1 MLPGHQFGLAHVH
14 TPGFWVRSGE
24 ALNQAARVS
33 KNASRCHLFT
43 FTCPFAPLR
52 TFSLAAQIIGPDG
65 GGGSEQAESSE
76 GSLPYE
82 SEMLRLP
89 QGRLRT
95 GLSRQDKSLAFR
107 SLFNTLKPPCLTKPS
122 IYVTIAP

>member
-1 MLPGHQFGLAHVH
+1 MS

-33 KNASRCHLFT
+33 KNASRCYLFT
-43 FTCPFAPLR
+43 ITFAPLR
-52 TFSLAAQIIGPDG
+52 TFSLAVQIIDPDG
-65 GGGSEQAESSE
+65 GVGSEQAESSE
-76 GSLPYE
+76 GARPYE

-89 QGRLRT
+89 QERLRT
-95 GLSRQDKSLAFR
+95 GLSRQNESLAFR
-107 SLFNTLKPPCLTKPS
+107 SLFNTLKLPCLTKPS